1 MAPQI
6 CEGFLVCYTPLSL
19 SLSPLSR
26 GARGC
31 GGFNEW
37 LRIRNGHRKIDNE
50 DERKDEEERPHMDE
64 LLITVLV
71 IGVCMGLSFLF
82 SGMEAGVL
90 ALSRL
95 RIKQLVRAG
104 NRRAVILQGYLEKP
118 EDFLWTILV
127 GNTLANL
134 IAVGLLVTLLSEWL
148 GGWPVLLTASFLV
161 VMFLFYALCELMPKM
176 LFRMFPNRLCLAI
189 AGPFRFIHFTLSPLV
204 AVMTRLSHGLVR
216 WSAGKKFTGTLF
228 GSREEMRL
236 FMQESA
242 QGLTSEERMLI
253 NRVLDLQNIT
263 VRHVTLPMEKVAT
276 VTMDTPMNEAL
287 KLSRERNVY
296 QLPVWRG
303 EGAARRIAG
312 LLSLRAVLYLA
323 DLDAARPAGDFLK
336 PAFYLDEE
344 ARLEEALKRM
354 QRGGQRLAIVL
365 ARDGREVGIVSLQ
378 DILRVIF
385 GEVKF

>member
-1 MAPQI
+1 
-6 CEGFLVCYTPLSL
+6 
-19 SLSPLSR
+19 
-26 GARGC
+26 
-31 GGFNEW
+31 
-37 LRIRNGHRKIDNE
+37 
-50 DERKDEEERPHMDE
+50 MDE
-64 LLITVLV
+64 LLITVLI
-71 IGVCMGLSFLF
+71 IGVCMALSFLF

-104 NRRAVILQGYLEKP
+104 NRRAVVLQGYLEKP

-134 IAVGLLVTLLSEWL
+134 IAVGLLVTVLSEWL
-148 GGWPVLLTASFLV
+148 GAWPVLVTVSFLV
-161 VMFLFYALCELMPKM
+161 VVFLFYALCELLPKM
-176 LFRMFPNRLCLAI
+176 LFRMFPNRLCLAV

-216 WSAGKKFTGTLF
+216 WTGGKKFTGTLF

-263 VRHVTLPMEKVAT
+263 VRNVTLPMDRVAT
-276 VTMDTPMNEAL
+276 VTMDTPMAEAL

-303 EGAARRIAG
+303 EGTGRRIAG
-312 LLSLRAVLYLA
+312 LLSLRAVLYHA
-323 DLDAARPAGDFLK
+323 DLDPARPAGDFLK
-336 PAFYLDEE
+336 PAFYLDDGT
-344 ARLEEALKRM
+344 RLEEALKRM
-354 QRGGQRLAIVL
+354 QRGGQQLAIVL
-365 ARDGREVGIVSLQ
+365 AGEREAGIVSLQ

-385 GEVKF
+385 GEVKL